1 MVKPSARDDHY
12 HTFTF
17 EVMLQ
22 FQQSPLLRRISQR
35 SSNRPYYITTLSRI
49 YLIVLFISPIVS
61 ALYTVHGDRSNFLP
75 GKPDTE
81 AGVVHRQQ
89 PPNPEQLDQRRDG
102 DSALV
107 EVYHE
112 RRNQLLDEAMEL
124 GPERSVERASF
135 TNESSTTTATSFPS
149 PFDTSLGDNFTAQS
163 CPQFFSTFLSNSTFR
178 SCRAISLL
186 LENSNSFFRAS
197 SSAASLDQIL
207 ELSCS
212 VNVTACTVFMAHL
225 ASDLIKNSACGQDYN
240 LGNPIVTQ
248 AYTGMTAYQA
258 TCQATCLKE
267 QASQDFCFSRSATNS
282 TNAADYYVYFLALG
296 MALPASSR
304 PTCNQCLQNTMQVFE
319 NEAQYVG
326 QPLTQTYIPAAEQIN
341 LGCGPNFANT
351 SVLVG
356 SKAAISTGSLV
367 GQRPN
372 MAIFI
377 YTSLLSI
384 GALALGIL

>member
-1 MVKPSARDDHY
+1 MVNKPSVPDDHY

-22 FQQSPLLRRISQR
+22 SQQSPRLQRISQR
-35 SSNRPYYITTLSRI
+35 SSNRLCYITKLSWI
-49 YLIVLFISPIVS
+49 CLIVLFISPTVS
-61 ALYTVHGDRSNFLP
+61 ALAVHVDRSNYLP
-75 GKPDTE
+75 GNSDTE
-81 AGVVHRQQ
+81 AGIIHRHH

-107 EVYHE
+107 EVYNE
-112 RRNQLLDEAMEL
+112 RRDQEATEL
-124 GPERSVERASF
+124 GPERSLKRASS

-163 CPQFFSTFLSNSTFR
+163 CPQFFSTFLGNSTFR

-186 LENSNSFFRAS
+186 LENSDSFFRAS
-197 SSAASLDQIL
+197 GSAASLDQIL
-207 ELSCS
+207 DFSCS
-212 VNVTACTVFMAHL
+212 VNLTACTVFMAHL
-225 ASDLIKNSACGQDYN
+225 ASDLIKDSACGQDYT

-248 AYTGMTAYQA
+248 AYTGMIAYQV
-258 TCQATCLKE
+258 TNQATCLKGPT
-267 QASQDFCFSRSATNS
+267 SQDYCFSQSATNN

-304 PTCNQCLQNTMQVFE
+304 PTCSRCLQMTMQVFE

-326 QPLTQTYIPAAEQIN
+326 QPLTQTYIPAAQQIN

-351 SVLVG
+351 SVIVG

-372 MAIFI
+372 MTI
-377 YTSLLSI
+377 YIYMSLLSI
-384 GALALGIL
+384 GVLALEIL